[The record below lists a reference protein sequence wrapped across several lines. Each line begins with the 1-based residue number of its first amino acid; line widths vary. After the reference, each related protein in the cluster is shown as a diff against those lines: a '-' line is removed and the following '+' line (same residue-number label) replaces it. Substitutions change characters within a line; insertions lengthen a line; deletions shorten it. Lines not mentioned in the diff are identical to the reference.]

1 MLKGFRDF
9 VMRGNVIDLAIAVVA
24 GAAFTALITAFTKS
38 MITPLIGLVLGG
50 GVNAGQVTVNGQ
62 VFDFTLLINAF
73 ITFVATMAVLYFIVV
88 APMKKLVA
96 RMEKEK
102 EEEAAEASEEIAL
115 LREIRDALVQR
126 QT

>member
-24 GAAFTALITAFTKS
+24 GAAFTALI
-38 MITPLIGLVLGG
+38 GLLFGG

-102 EEEAAEASEEIAL
+102 AEEAAEASEEIAL